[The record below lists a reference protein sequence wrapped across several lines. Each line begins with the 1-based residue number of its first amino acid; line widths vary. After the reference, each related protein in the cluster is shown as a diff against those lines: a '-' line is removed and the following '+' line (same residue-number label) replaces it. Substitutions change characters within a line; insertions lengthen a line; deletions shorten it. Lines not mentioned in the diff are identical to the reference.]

1 MHRDDALEGKGDRWL
16 GDGHD
21 AVDLGG
27 GVPFQ
32 AQVSGDGDRRWSRGR
47 HSDDL
52 GSNGCCRRLMAEPI
66 DEVGDE
72 KADANY
78 DDHGSGAQPDT
89 EQSITWSWHGVDP
102 TGRF

>member
-1 MHRDDALEGKGDRWL
+1 
-16 GDGHD
+16 
-21 AVDLGG
+21 
-27 GVPFQ
+27 
-32 AQVSGDGDRRWSRGR
+32 
-47 HSDDL
+47 
-52 GSNGCCRRLMAEPI
+52 MAEPI